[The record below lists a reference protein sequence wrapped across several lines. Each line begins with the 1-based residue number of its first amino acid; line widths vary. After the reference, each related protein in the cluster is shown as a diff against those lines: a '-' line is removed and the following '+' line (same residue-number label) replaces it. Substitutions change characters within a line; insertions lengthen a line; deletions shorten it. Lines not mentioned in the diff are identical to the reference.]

1 MKKKKKQN
9 IRKSQMIWK
18 KIEKKI
24 EQKNQEGEAKISRR
38 TVRKGEGKNG

>member
-1 MKKKKKQN
+1 
-9 IRKSQMIWK
+9 MIWK

-38 TVRKGEGKNG
+38 TVRKGGGKNG